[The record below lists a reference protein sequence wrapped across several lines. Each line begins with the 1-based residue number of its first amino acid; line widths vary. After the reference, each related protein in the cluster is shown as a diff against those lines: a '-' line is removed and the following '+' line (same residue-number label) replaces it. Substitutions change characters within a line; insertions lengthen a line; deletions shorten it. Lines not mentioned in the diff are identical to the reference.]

1 MNKWQSVQALRGLA
15 VLGVVAFHCLTIEQ
29 KYSAGDLLL
38 PDFFRLGQSGV
49 DLFFVI
55 SGFVMVTVTRGRF
68 GHNGETL
75 RFLWGRFTRIYPTY
89 WFYFFLA
96 AAVFLVK
103 PHWVNA
109 SQGHRADLLASFFLL
124 PSSQLPVVMVAWS
137 LIHELWFYVVFSVML
152 KFDQRR
158 LLPWLLLWGA
168 GITMVN
174 VFATTADLSATA
186 RIVFHPYSLEFI
198 IGALAAIF
206 IYGKFARM
214 ISSFWAV
221 LIIALLVSA
230 AFPLIYIFDILENTG
245 LLRAALV
252 GSLYGSLI
260 ASLTVLEKAN
270 QISVPKWMR
279 TMGDISYSM
288 YLSHVFVLSAIGRM
302 WMLARPVPD
311 SLLDNFFACLIMLAV
326 VSGAGWLG
334 YRYIEHPI
342 LRISHRFRTRWFES
356 PRQPAS
362 IVLEIQ

>member
-1 MNKWQSVQALRGLA
+1 MNKWLSIQALRGLA
-15 VLGVVAFHCLTIEQ
+15 VLGVVAFHSLTIEQ

-109 SQGHRADLLASFFLL
+109 SQGHRADLFASFFLL
-124 PSSQLPVVMVAWS
+124 PSNQLPVVMVAWS
-137 LIHELWFYVVFSVML
+137 LVHELWFYIVFSVML
-152 KFDQRR
+152 KFDERW
-158 LLPWLLLWGA
+158 LLPWLLLWG
-168 GITMVN
+168 GIITIVN
-174 VFATTADLSATA
+174 LFATTADLSATA
-186 RIVFHPYSLEFI
+186 RIVSHPYSLEFI

-206 IYGKFARM
+206 IYGKLGRM
-214 ISSFWAV
+214 VSSFWAV
-221 LIIALLVSA
+221 LIIALLVSVGL
-230 AFPLIYIFDILENTG
+230 PLIYMFDILENTG

-260 ASLTVLEKAN
+260 VSLTALERAN
-270 QISVPKWMR
+270 RISMPKSMQI
-279 TMGDISYSM
+279 MGDISYSI
-288 YLSHVFVLSAIGRM
+288 YLSHVFVLSALGRM
-302 WMLARPVPD
+302 WMLAGPVPD
-311 SLLDNFFACLIMLAV
+311 SLLDNFSASLIMLAV
-326 VSGAGWLG
+326 VSGSGWLG
-334 YRYIEHPI
+334 YRFIEHPI
-342 LRISHRFRTRWFES
+342 LRTSHRIRTRWFES
-356 PRQPAS
+356 PRRNYH
-362 IVLEIQ
+362 